1 MRILFDSRWI
11 APHGIGR
18 VAREYRDRMVRE
30 FDVMELQDGPS
41 PSSPLDWWFLAKAF
55 RRSGADILFVPGY
68 NGTPL
73 VGRQQIFIVH
83 DLIHF
88 GQAEPN
94 GFRKRLYYNTVTRA
108 AAARSTLITVSRA
121 SAEELVR
128 HWPETRGRVGVVPN
142 GISDAFRGLEPM
154 AGSARNGLV
163 VFGNGR
169 WQKNLGRMLGA
180 IGLWQRRGG
189 PGSEAP
195 ITIVGSPEPARTLA
209 DAAGVR
215 NLVCAGRLSD
225 EEVARLF
232 LRSSALLFCSHAE
245 GFGLPVLEAVACGC
259 PVVASDIEVMR
270 EVGQTGCVFVDPRSE
285 QAIADGIEQ
294 ATAMA
299 IDQPSRTAMI
309 AHHDWDASYAKVAA
323 HIRDLAVSLNLP

>member
-18 VAREYRDRMVRE
+18 VAREYRDRMVRD
-30 FDVMELQDGPS
+30 FDVTELRDGPS
-41 PSSPLDWWFLAKAF
+41 PSSPADWWFLAGAF
-55 RRSGADILFVPGY
+55 RKSGADILFVPGY

-73 VGRQQIFIVH
+73 VGRRQLFIVH

-88 GQAEPN
+88 GKAEPN
-94 GFRKRLYYNTVTRA
+94 GYRKRLYYNTVTRA
-108 AAARSTLITVSRA
+108 AAARSTLITVSQA
-121 SAEELVR
+121 SADELAR

-142 GISDAFRGLEPM
+142 GISDAFRGLEPE
-154 AGSARNGLV
+154 AGSTRHGLV

-169 WQKNLGRMLGA
+169 WQKNLGRMLEA
-180 IGLWQRRGG
+180 IGVWQRRGG
-189 PGSEAP
+189 PNSDAP
-195 ITIVGSPEPARTLA
+195 ITIVGASEPARTLA

-215 NLVCAGRLSD
+215 NLVCAGQLSD
-225 EEVARLF
+225 EDVARLF
-232 LRSSALLFCSHAE
+232 LRSAALLFCSHAE

-259 PVVASDIEVMR
+259 PVIASDIEVMR

-294 ATAMA
+294 ATGMA

-309 AHHDWDASYAKVAA
+309 ARHDWDVSYVKVAA
-323 HIRDLAVSLNLP
+323 HIRDLAVSLDLA